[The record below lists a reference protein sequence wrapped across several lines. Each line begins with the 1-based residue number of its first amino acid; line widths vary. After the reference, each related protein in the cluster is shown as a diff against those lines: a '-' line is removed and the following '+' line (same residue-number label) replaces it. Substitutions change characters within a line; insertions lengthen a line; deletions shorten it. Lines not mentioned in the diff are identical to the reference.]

1 MKTLSWLESVPS
13 LWLQLV
19 IVGSWLGIVVFTAEF
34 LHLKKVTYPEIVRK
48 VVHIGTG
55 NVILLAWWLEIPA
68 WVGMGAA
75 GVAGAIALISYR
87 IPILPGIN
95 SVGRKSFGTFF
106 YAVSIGILIAWFWPI
121 NQPQYAAVGIL
132 VMAWGDG
139 LAALIGQAFGQ
150 HIYQVWGMKKSWEG
164 SLTMF
169 LITYIVTCLIL
180 LGTQGN
186 MSLTWFIPLVVAVI
200 ATGLESFSKFGIDN
214 FTVPVSSAAT
224 CFFLNQFLK

>member
-132 VMAWGDG
+132 VMNLGRWISGSDWASIWSTYLSSVGNEEKLGRFPDYVLDYLYSYLFNFARDTGQYVSDLVHPSSSCGNCDG
-139 LAALIGQAFGQ
+139 IR
-150 HIYQVWGMKKSWEG
+150 I
-164 SLTMF
+164 F
-169 LITYIVTCLIL
+169 LEI
-180 LGTQGN
+180 
-186 MSLTWFIPLVVAVI
+186 WH
-200 ATGLESFSKFGIDN
+200 
-214 FTVPVSSAAT
+214 
-224 CFFLNQFLK
+224 